1 MQNETTELSPKSK
14 PVLVRVLT
22 PLCWTLWGILFLVA
36 LYGLVSVSTEQT
48 SSPEARR
55 GLGIFATLFLMA
67 LLAVAAVLLN
77 VAARKQSP
85 AGLITMTL
93 VLAYPLV
100 SLVAH
105 PAIQAYK
112 RRSFEGAEA
121 RVGDSSGSVDRAAA
135 PVTIDVRFTLTDLD
149 SRPLAGQSVR
159 LIVGLEPGWQNP
171 DAGKRFV
178 TDANGEYRFSTQAV
192 LDQRLRKMPTNFV
205 SSLVSRRQRTDH
217 LSVAAELG
225 FMTFRWLYTVDVYR
239 FPDGTS
245 ALLDGLSVYTPDSGG
260 QFTTRATH
268 DESGWR
274 IADLGGMVLTTPGY
288 QPAHVTLLP
297 DESDLTHQRW
307 RLHVAFQRQP
317 PPMRR

>member
-22 PLCWTLWGILFLVA
+22 PLCWTLWGVLFLVA
-36 LYGLVSVSTEQT
+36 LYGLVIVSTEQA

-55 GLGIFATLFLMA
+55 GLGIFATLFLMV

-105 PAIQAYK
+105 PAI
-112 RRSFEGAEA
+112 
-121 RVGDSSGSVDRAAA
+121 D
-135 PVTIDVRFTLTDLD
+135 DVD
-149 SRPLAGQSVR
+149 SRPLAGQPVR

-205 SSLVSRRQRTDH
+205 SSLLRRRQRTEH
-217 LSVAAELG
+217 LGVAAELG

-260 QFTTRATH
+260 RFTTRAPH

-274 IADLGGMVLTTPGY
+274 MADLGGMVLTTPGY

-297 DESDLTHQRW
+297 DESDSTHPGW

-317 PPMRR
+317 PPIQR